1 MKTPT
6 QIVEKHC
13 KHQGY
18 GNYTIS
24 GNEEGLIE
32 SIKKYGDERVS
43 SECNTLLCESAS
55 SQQTVQNAVVVSCN
69 NCGSIKKVSDR
80 FKDAIIFN
88 NCYCTVYITAC
99 AECGT
104 IINEE
109 TWVE

>member
-1 MKTPT
+1 MSLTKTKEFITALGIAYKQAGNNAYFGNGFYEGVVWAEQNP
-6 QIVEKHC
+6 VDSMVR
-13 KHQGY
+13 QG
-18 GNYTIS
+18 
-24 GNEEGLIE
+24 
-32 SIKKYGDERVS
+32 D
-43 SECNTLLCESAS
+43 
-55 SQQTVQNAVVVSCN
+55 QPVQNAGVVSCN